1 MTDPHALIA
10 AAVIS
15 QALEDAGPGSRA
27 DRQDVATS
35 RAFLFSDSR
44 GWAAARRFWFAA
56 AGLLEPSRATLR
68 RAVENETRS
77 LNAAATRLEAALG
90 RRDRGATT
98 RGASEAA

>member
-27 DRQDVATS
+27 DKRDISTA
-35 RAFLFSDSR
+35 RLFLFSDRSA
-44 GWAAARRFWFAA
+44 WTAARRFWFAA